1 MKKILVLA
9 SLVIVLIAAAG
20 LIKNTGAFENKRHY
34 GIITAPYDS
43 FYCKAMDLPK
53 QDISSEEKEMLLF
66 MIEEE
71 KMAHDIYSYLY
82 SKWQLK
88 PFSNISRA
96 EKRHVQSIEAMM
108 DKYGIANPVKNMT
121 EGEFTN
127 AEINSLYASL
137 IEQGN
142 KSLLDALKAGAEIE
156 EVDIADLDTAIG
168 KTDND
173 DLKMVFNNLKRAS
186 GNHLRAFMRNIERRG
201 ETYAPK
207 HLDETEFNK
216 YQKK

>member
-9 SLVIVLIAAAG
+9 SLAIVMIAAAG
-20 LIKNTGAFENKRHY
+20 LIKSTGAFENNKHN
-34 GIITAPYDS
+34 GIISAPYDS
-43 FYCKAMDLPK
+43 FYCRAMDLPK
-53 QDISSEEKEMLLF
+53 QDISSEERDMLLF

-71 KMAHDIYSYLY
+71 KMAHDVYSYLY
-82 SKWQLK
+82 DKWQLR

-96 EKRHVQSIEAMM
+96 EKRHIQSIEAILN
-108 DKYGIANPVKNMT
+108 KYGISNPLKNMN

-127 AEINSLYASL
+127 AEIKNLYASL

-156 EVDIADLDTAIG
+156 EVDIADLNTAIG

-173 DLKMVFNNLKRAS
+173 DLKMVFDNLKRAS

-201 ETYAPK
+201 ETYVPK
-207 HLDETEFNK
+207 HLTETEFNK
-216 YQKK
+216 YLKK

>member
-9 SLVIVLIAAAG
+9 SLVIAMIAAAG
-20 LIKNTGAFENKRHY
+20 LVKSTGAFENNKQN
-34 GIITAPYDS
+34 GIISAQYDS

-53 QDISSEEKEMLLF
+53 QDISSEERDMLLF

-71 KMAHDIYSYLY
+71 KMAHDVYSYLY
-82 SKWQLK
+82 AKWQLK

-96 EKRHVQSIEAMM
+96 EKRHVQSIEAMLN
-108 DKYGIANPVKNMT
+108 KYGFANPVKNMN

-127 AEINSLYASL
+127 AEINKLYALL

-142 KSLLDALKAGAEIE
+142 RSLIDALKAGAEIE
-156 EVDIADLDTAIG
+156 EVDIADLNTAIG

-201 ETYAPK
+201 ESYAPK

-216 YQKK
+216 YLKK